1 MPFTQPLVPSPSLSS
16 TTSPSSPALSLS
28 STSTSLKQPAP
39 APTTTHTVGLGV
51 SGAGDLVPPPA
62 ADDDLLEPD
71 PRATV
76 TSPLELTHFV
86 DSLLSD
92 LEARFDT
99 ISNDVLSRLNG
110 LSSRVDSLETSLA
123 QLMSGN
129 APAGAPAAGSPLPN
143 VDGTAGRGGALA
155 TEGVAGETAAVEAR

>member
-28 STSTSLKQPAP
+28 PTSTSLKQPAP
-39 APTTTHTVGLGV
+39 APPTTHTVGLGV

-71 PRATV
+71 PGATV

-86 DSLLSD
+86 RLLPRD
-92 LEARFDT
+92 WHERRD
-99 ISNDVLSRLNG
+99 
-110 LSSRVDSLETSLA
+110 
-123 QLMSGN
+123 
-129 APAGAPAAGSPLPN
+129 
-143 VDGTAGRGGALA
+143 
-155 TEGVAGETAAVEAR
+155 

>member
-16 TTSPSSPALSLS
+16 PSSSSPALSLS

-39 APTTTHTVGLGV
+39 APATTHTVGLGV

-62 ADDDLLEPD
+62 ADDDLLLEPD

-129 APAGAPAAGSPLPN
+129 APAGAPTAGSPSTH
-143 VDGTAGRGGALA
+143 VAESAGRGAA
-155 TEGVAGETAAVEAR
+155 PAGEAGEAAAVEAR